1 MIPLLKKTIQFNKL
15 VNKLSKITPV
25 FNKDSGYIENNYM
38 NIFDNET
45 AKKLYEFYILFSIK
59 QYINVAIR
67 ESENN
72 NIPLIDE
79 GERADE
85 NIGNLEGQ
93 DENLLNLEIDDEI
106 DDIEIVDE
114 NTINQLKTNV
124 ADLIITFLEDIMTK
138 KNIIDQTHESIK
150 EKMAII
156 KTNERNR
163 VIKKLDKLKGDRD
176 LSGIQREMK
185 KLQLGEYNPYRKE
198 IREYVKNQ
206 EYIEERMRTG
216 ETADEVEAYDM
227 SDLPND
233 DDFGDDRDGD
243 EYY

>member
-1 MIPLLKKTIQFNKL
+1 MW
-15 VNKLSKITPV
+15 
-25 FNKDSGYIENNYM
+25 
-38 NIFDNET
+38 
-45 AKKLYEFYILFSIK
+45 
-59 QYINVAIR
+59 
-67 ESENN
+67 
-72 NIPLIDE
+72 
-79 GERADE
+79 ADE

-93 DENLLNLEIDDEI
+93 DENLLNLEIDDEV

-156 KTNERNR
+156 KTNEKDRI
-163 VIKKLDKLKGDRD
+163 IKKLDKLKGDRD

-206 EYIEERMRTG
+206 EYIEERMLTG
-216 ETADEVEAYDM
+216 ETVDEVEAYDM

-243 EYY
+243 EYYW